1 MNVEAERVVS
11 LEMVKK
17 SCSGEVKRD
26 GLLGMRQNRLFVRNE
41 REVLVGTNQKRN
53 LLEIN
58 QEKPC

>member
-11 LEMVKK
+11 LEMVKKK

-41 REVLVGTNQKRN
+41 RDVLV
-53 LLEIN
+53 
-58 QEKPC
+58 